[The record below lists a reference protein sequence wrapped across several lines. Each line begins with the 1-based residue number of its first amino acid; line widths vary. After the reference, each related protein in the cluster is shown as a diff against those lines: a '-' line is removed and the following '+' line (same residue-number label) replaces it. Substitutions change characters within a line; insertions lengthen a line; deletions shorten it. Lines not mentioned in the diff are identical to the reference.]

1 MQPQT
6 AADDLG
12 RREDGF
18 KPKYRHF
25 PPTDRVWVKNPF
37 QHDVVYQ
44 VADEYNRPFRYRL
57 PCKDRN
63 GNLGCVSELP
73 GGAIATL
80 GVKAIVD
87 ELIQNSAEDNLLMWD
102 ERIRTKHEKQI
113 IVQVRSTTPK
123 ADAEHPGEV
132 NLASS
137 ADELP
142 PQPTE
147 APDVPEEAFPGLNEE
162 PETPPAPSVP
172 PPAPSVPPTPATPGI
187 VAQGIGDVVAAS
199 LPSSNVVVGANNA
212 GHQE

>member
-1 MQPQT
+1 MEPQVAPGT
-6 AADDLG
+6 AQ
-12 RREDGF
+12 REDGF

-73 GGAIATL
+73 GGGIATL

-87 ELIQNSAEDNLLMWD
+87 EMIQNSEEDNLLMWD
-102 ERIRTKHEKQI
+102 ERIRGKHEAQI

-123 ADAEHPGEV
+123 ADAAHPGEV

-137 ADELP
+137 NDDLP
-142 PQPTE
+142 PQPAE
-147 APDVPEEAFPGLNEE
+147 EPSVPEEAFPGLNQPDE
-162 PETPPAPSVP
+162 PAPSVP
-172 PPAPSVPPTPATPGI
+172 PPAPSIPALPREAA
-187 VAQGIGDVVAAS
+187 VAQGASDIVAAS
-199 LPSSNVVVGANNA
+199 LPATDAVIGANNA
-212 GHQE
+212 GHPDAE